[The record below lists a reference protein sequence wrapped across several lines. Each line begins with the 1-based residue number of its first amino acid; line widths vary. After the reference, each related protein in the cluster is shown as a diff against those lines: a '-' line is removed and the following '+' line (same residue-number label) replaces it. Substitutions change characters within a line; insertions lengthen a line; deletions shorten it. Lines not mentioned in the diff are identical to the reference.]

1 MSEARIP
8 PVHPGY
14 YLRELIEELGLSQR
28 DLAKGI
34 GVSPMRVSQIILER
48 RRVTAEMAIR
58 LGLYFGQSPQYWMN
72 LQTRYDMDVAMDT
85 VGERLSKE
93 ISPLQAA

>member
-1 MSEARIP
+1 
-8 PVHPGY
+8 
-14 YLRELIEELGLSQR
+14 
-28 DLAKGI
+28 
-34 GVSPMRVSQIILER
+34 
-48 RRVTAEMAIR
+48 MAIR

-72 LQTRYDMDVAMDT
+72 LQTRYDIDVAMRT